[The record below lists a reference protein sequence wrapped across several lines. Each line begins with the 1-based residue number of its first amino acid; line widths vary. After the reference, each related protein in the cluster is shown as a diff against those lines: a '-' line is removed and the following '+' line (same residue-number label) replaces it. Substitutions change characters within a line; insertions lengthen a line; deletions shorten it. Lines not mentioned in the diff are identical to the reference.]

1 VKGLNMKKIGLILLC
16 LICLVV
22 VALGKV
28 IVVDVAGG
36 GQYSSIHAAVSAGT
50 TVAGDSILVMSGE
63 YYFTS
68 QLGKVTVSKKLF
80 IIGSGYATV
89 TNGGTK
95 LIDVKGDGLFELD
108 GSSDGTHVSGFR
120 MDSKGNAITVLA
132 NARQIV
138 IENNFIIQ
146 RTDKYAVSITSSQND
161 TIRSNIF
168 CAGTD
173 GRENCYGVY
182 LSTATNELVCNNL
195 FAGFKYAYYDPGS
208 TNSKVLNNIFL
219 HNGYYYNFTHYAG
232 VQLTGSSTFSSN
244 VIMSTSHYDVND
256 GSSGS
261 ATITYNCFFN
271 NSYSD
276 DKGYST
282 IESDPLFK
290 NFASSDVFNE
300 TSLEDKEYD
309 FHLNTGSPCINGG
322 IPGQYFDVDGSRND
336 VGMYGGPYPFNNDL
350 GIPTIPEVIS
360 ISVSPTSVSPSGSI
374 TISATGRIG
383 GGGSAKAAK
392 ANPPTLAAP
401 ATKTT
406 PALPAAK
413 NSAPEKKA
421 TPGKTP
427 KSTR

>member
-1 VKGLNMKKIGLILLC
+1 M
-16 LICLVV
+16 
-22 VALGKV
+22 
-28 IVVDVAGG
+28 DVAGG

-173 GRENCYGVY
+173 GRENCY
-182 LSTATNELVCNNL
+182 
-195 FAGFKYAYYDPGS
+195 D
-208 TNSKVLNNIFL
+208 I
-219 HNGYYYNFTHYAG
+219 
-232 VQLTGSSTFSSN
+232 
-244 VIMSTSHYDVND
+244 
-256 GSSGS
+256 
-261 ATITYNCFFN
+261 
-271 NSYSD
+271 
-276 DKGYST
+276 
-282 IESDPLFK
+282 
-290 NFASSDVFNE
+290 
-300 TSLEDKEYD
+300 
-309 FHLNTGSPCINGG
+309 
-322 IPGQYFDVDGSRND
+322 
-336 VGMYGGPYPFNNDL
+336 
-350 GIPTIPEVIS
+350 
-360 ISVSPTSVSPSGSI
+360 
-374 TISATGRIG
+374 
-383 GGGSAKAAK
+383 
-392 ANPPTLAAP
+392 
-401 ATKTT
+401 
-406 PALPAAK
+406 
-413 NSAPEKKA
+413 
-421 TPGKTP
+421 
-427 KSTR
+427 